1 MLHSA
6 KLLAVAALA
15 VAAACVPALAQEELL
30 TLNDND
36 GIVVE
41 KGTFKVIKG
50 NGAKANPA
58 ATLKRMGAKEVS
70 ASAIIYRSG
79 NKLYIVDALLPSKN
93 PKQFS
98 RTLEEW
104 CKTCHWYTPGS
115 YMR

>member
-6 KLLAVAALA
+6 KLLAGAVLA
-15 VAAACVPALAQEELL
+15 VAVACAPALAQEELV

-36 GIVVE
+36 GIYVS
-41 KGTFKVIKG
+41 KDTFKVVKG

-70 ASAIIYRSG
+70 ANAIIYRSG
-79 NKLYIVDALLPSKN
+79 GKLYIVDAAMP
-93 PKQFS
+93 PKMPPQYS

-104 CKTCHWYTPGS
+104 CP
-115 YMR
+115 